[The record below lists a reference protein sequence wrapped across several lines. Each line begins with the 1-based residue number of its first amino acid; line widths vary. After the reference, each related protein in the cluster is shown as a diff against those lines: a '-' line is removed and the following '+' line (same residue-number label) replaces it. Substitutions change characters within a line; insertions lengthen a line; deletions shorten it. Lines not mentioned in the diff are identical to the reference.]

1 MKTIDLKK
9 FYSKPELYDE
19 SNLVD
24 VTDEVA
30 YVLEQSIRDER
41 NSYMKCYR
49 AKAYYSL
56 DYGKGV
62 ENYIIVHEESPED
75 IYERKLT
82 MWQLNKA
89 LSKLPIKQ
97 GQHIFAFYFLGKSCK
112 EIALAEHISVR
123 AVQKSLKSG
132 RKKLE
137 KILKNKL

>member
-56 DYGKGV
+56 DYGIMEKV
-62 ENYIIVHEESPED
+62 SKTTSLCMRKARRKFTNEN
-75 IYERKLT
+75 
-82 MWQLNKA
+82 
-89 LSKLPIKQ
+89 
-97 GQHIFAFYFLGKSCK
+97 
-112 EIALAEHISVR
+112 
-123 AVQKSLKSG
+123 
-132 RKKLE
+132 
-137 KILKNKL
+137 

>member
-9 FYSKPELYDE
+9 FYSKPELYEE

-62 ENYIIVHEESPED
+62 ENYIIVHEERHFRWDWND
-75 IYERKLT
+75 IFLKFG
-82 MWQLNKA
+82 
-89 LSKLPIKQ
+89 I
-97 GQHIFAFYFLGKSCK
+97 IFFPASQTV
-112 EIALAEHISVR
+112 EPS
-123 AVQKSLKSG
+123 
-132 RKKLE
+132 
-137 KILKNKL
+137 